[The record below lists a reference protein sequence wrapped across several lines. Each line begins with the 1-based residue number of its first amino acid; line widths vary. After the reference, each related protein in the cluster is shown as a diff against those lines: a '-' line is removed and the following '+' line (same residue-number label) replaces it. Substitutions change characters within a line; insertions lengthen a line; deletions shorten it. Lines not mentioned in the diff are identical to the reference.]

1 MLSRIR
7 TSQRFFYFPKIFAQW
22 GFLIMMEIINLSDL
36 ELQLRWFKGR
46 WILKSMCEGSGKGL
60 SFLVWS
66 LCWAQL
72 HHLSLCQAFILLGEI
87 CVLLL
92 PAWPCDRSALT
103 RTLKAVSIVLPALL
117 HLSCVCDS
125 EVSGKGVWLRGA
137 CASISTIKLD
147 SGAALV
153 SVRTNKSD
161 ETSLSVFLS
170 FQSGVWRNSHSKD
183 VHCPLS

>member
-1 MLSRIR
+1 M
-7 TSQRFFYFPKIFAQW
+7 QQW
-22 GFLIMMEIINLSDL
+22 GFLIMMKRINLILSDP
-36 ELQLRWFKGR
+36 EHQLRWFKGR

-60 SFLVWS
+60 SFIVWS
-66 LCWAQL
+66 LCQAQL

-92 PAWPCDRSALT
+92 SVWPCDRSALT
-103 RTLKAVSIVLPALL
+103 RTLKSVGIVLRALLRCL

-147 SGAALV
+147 SGAALL
-153 SVRTNKSD
+153 SVRTSKSD
-161 ETSLSVFLS
+161 EASLSVFLS
-170 FQSGVWRNSHSKD
+170 F
-183 VHCPLS
+183 